1 MRRPGLRHKLH
12 PDLTTITL
20 LCTLLALL
28 ALLATMMA
36 IRPAH

>member
-1 MRRPGLRHKLH
+1 MRRPDLRHKLH

-28 ALLATMMA
+28 LTMMA